1 MVAHVA
7 KEILNRAIAHV
18 NHFTVG
24 ISDLLVEFDQVQCLA
39 LNAVSLAIDVD
50 EDIGKGNWLCRR
62 DADVVLTGCVILQ
75 IENNVTV
82 VCVLLGSVHDLTHLQ
97 VT

>member
-1 MVAHVA
+1 LVANVA

-39 LNAVSLAIDVD
+39 FNAISLAIDVD
-50 EDIGKGNWLCRR
+50 EDIG
-62 DADVVLTGCVILQ
+62 
-75 IENNVTV
+75 
-82 VCVLLGSVHDLTHLQ
+82 
-97 VT
+97 